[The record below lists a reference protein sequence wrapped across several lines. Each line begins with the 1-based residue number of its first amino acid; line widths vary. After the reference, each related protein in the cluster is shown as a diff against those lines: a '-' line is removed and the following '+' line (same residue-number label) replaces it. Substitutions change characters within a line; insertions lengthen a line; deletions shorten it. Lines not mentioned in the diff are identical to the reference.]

1 MQAFW
6 DDGIVTGGQLE
17 DNSRP
22 LSHSVS
28 SALVSALQRL
38 AGLRRSGPGIW
49 LLYNQ
54 GRNSP
59 AYRQYNDNRKNYLHL
74 YR

>member
-1 MQAFW
+1 MPAFW
-6 DDGIVTGGQLE
+6 DGGIVTDGQLE

-38 AGLRRSGPGIW
+38 AGLCRSGPGIW

-54 GRNSP
+54 GRNNP
-59 AYRQYNDNRKNYLHL
+59 AYR
-74 YR
+74 